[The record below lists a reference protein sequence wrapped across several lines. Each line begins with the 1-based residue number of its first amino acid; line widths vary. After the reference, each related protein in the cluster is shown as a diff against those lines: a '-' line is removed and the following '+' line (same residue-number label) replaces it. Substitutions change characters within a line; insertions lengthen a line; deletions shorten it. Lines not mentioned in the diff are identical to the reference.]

1 MLAITNRVALNKP
14 ISLQSVNGPWVTI
27 IQGAGMTNGV
37 SAVRC
42 AWLTN
47 GASLTG
53 FTLRYGATGNASDVY
68 GGGVASF
75 SNTIVANCLIYSN
88 TAAYEGGGAY
98 QGTLRNCA
106 IYGNNCPNGGGTC
119 NSILNNCTVAYN
131 SGTYTAGVYFGRF
144 TNCIVYYNSTI
155 PSGNYANATFSYCCT
170 LPMPSGPS
178 GGVGNFTNAP
188 QLFVDNI
195 HLLTNSPCIG
205 AGTNLVTGT
214 DIDGNPWA
222 NPPSIGCSEWQ
233 PIPFVGKPQI
243 QLTNSPIGF
252 NAIAA
257 ATGAGTLNCW
267 WLKDGVPLQD
277 NGHFNCTQTTN
288 LIATG
293 VSYSDAGNYQLVVSN
308 AFGVVT
314 SAVAQLV
321 VHCVDVAGTNPI
333 APYSTWATAATNI
346 QDAIT
351 ASVTG
356 DIVLVTNGLYAVGG
370 KSMDGVI
377 TNRISVDKAI
387 LVQSVNG
394 QAACIIQGFWNP
406 IVTNGPLAVRCVWMT
421 NGAMLNGFTIRG
433 GATRLETA
441 SPNQSMN
448 GGGIWGIS
456 TNAMVYNCIIATN
469 LASYDGGG
477 AYQVTLNNCTLIG
490 NRAIGTGV
498 PGGVIGYD
506 GTGGGADYCNLKK
519 CMVIGNFGN
528 QDGGGAA
535 NCNLINCAIT
545 QNSAVIYGGG
555 VYNSMLINCTISMNT
570 VGNVS
575 YGLGG
580 GAAGSSLTNSL
591 VFANLNLN
599 GYTAYSSNLYS
610 STLAYCCA
618 SPLPTG
624 LGNISAD
631 PQLLADG
638 IHLSATS
645 PCIGA
650 GINVATGTDIDG
662 QSWNNPPS
670 IGCDEWQPAPA
681 ISAQLVYQINPPAH
695 GLTFNVIVAGQSPFT
710 FFWSKDG
717 SLIQDDTHHSNS
729 STANLVVNNFGPDD
743 AGLYQVV
750 VSNAFGVATSQ
761 VAQVVIHVVYAAG
774 ANPVA
779 PYSTWAT
786 AATNIQDAINVA
798 SAADIVLVTNGVYAT
813 GGKVMAGDLTNRVA
827 LDKPV
832 TVLSVNGYAATV
844 IQGTW
849 DTTATNGPGAVRCAY
864 LAGGAILNGFTLQN
878 GATRA
883 TGDSFSGGPLE
894 SGGGVWCV
902 STNGVVSNC
911 LLTNNSAI
919 YGGGI
924 SYGTLN
930 NCLVTFNLAVYGGG
944 AYSATL
950 NNCTVVN
957 NYTTTSSSYCGAGTY
972 NGITGNSVVVGNFD
986 NYLFGLNV
994 DNYSDFFGLSFLAQY
1009 SYSCTSPTKSGTGN
1023 INVNPQFL
1031 DGFHIAST
1039 SPCRGAGS
1047 ALYASG
1053 TDLDGEPWANP
1064 PSMGCDEVVVSNLV
1078 GPLSVN
1084 IQANQTNLLVNRHAG
1099 FWGIITGRAAY
1110 VSWSFGDGSTTN
1122 SGAGISHQWTNSGDY
1137 IVTLTA
1143 YNNDNPAG
1151 VSTNILFQVLPLNTP
1166 QLESAMLL
1174 TNGFQFQFA
1183 GQWSANYTI
1192 QYTTNLTP
1200 PVTWQTLQTIY
1211 YNTEGVIQINDSA
1224 WTNTARFYRVLAQ

>member
-1 MLAITNRVALNKP
+1 
-14 ISLQSVNGPWVTI
+14 
-27 IQGAGMTNGV
+27 MTNGV

-42 AWLTN
+42 VWLTN

-75 SNTIVANCLIYSN
+75 SNAIVANCLIYSN

-144 TNCIVYYNSTI
+144 TNCIVYYNLTT

-205 AGTNLVTGT
+205 AGTNRVTGT

-233 PIPFVGKPQI
+233 PISFVGKPQI

-257 ATGAGTLNCW
+257 VTGAGTLNCW

-277 NGHFNCTQTTN
+277 NGHFNFTQTTN

-321 VHCVDVAGTNPI
+321 IHCVDVAGTNPI

-351 ASVTG
+351 ASAAG

-387 LVQSVNG
+387 LVQSMNG
-394 QAACIIQGFWNP
+394 PNVTIIQGAWDP
-406 IVTNGPLAVRCVWMT
+406 TSTSGPGAVRCAWLT
-421 NGAMLNGFTIRG
+421 NNAILNGFTLRG
-433 GATRLETA
+433 GATRSVTS
-441 SPNQSMN
+441 SPNQSMDGGGVLGTSINAAVYNCVIVTNFASYAGGGAFLVTLNHCTLTGNHAYGSGTPGSGVANAGSGGGAGNCNLNNCLLMSNVADQAN
-448 GGGIWGIS
+448 GGGAQ
-456 TNAMVYNCIIATN
+456 N
-469 LASYDGGG
+469 
-477 AYQVTLNNCTLIG
+477 
-490 NRAIGTGV
+490 
-498 PGGVIGYD
+498 
-506 GTGGGADYCNLKK
+506 CNLKNCALTK
-519 CMVIGNFGN
+519 NSAGLYGSGAYLGTLVNCTV
-528 QDGGGAA
+528 AA
-535 NCNLINCAIT
+535 NVNISSVYSGYG
-545 QNSAVIYGGG
+545 SAVASAVLTNCIVYGNYI
-555 VYNSMLINCTISMNT
+555 V
-570 VGNVS
+570 
-575 YGLGG
+575 
-580 GAAGSSLTNSL
+580 GSSYN
-591 VFANLNLN
+591 N
-599 GYTAYSSNLYS
+599 YYSCTFS
-610 STLAYCCA
+610 YCDTD
-618 SPLPTG
+618 PLPSGT
-624 LGNISAD
+624 GNIDID
-631 PQLLADG
+631 PQLLLDG
-638 IHLSATS
+638 VHLAATS
-645 PCIGA
+645 PCISA
-650 GINVATGTDIDG
+650 GTTSVIFGTDIDG

-670 IGCDEWQPAPA
+670 IGCDEWQPAPV
-681 ISAQLVYQINPPAH
+681 IGAQPTYQINSPAH
-695 GLTFNVIVAGQSPFT
+695 GLTFNVIVAGQSPFSY
-710 FFWSKDG
+710 FWSKDG

-729 STANLVVNNFGPDD
+729 STANLVVNNFGSDD

-750 VSNAFGVATSQ
+750 VSNAFGVVTSQ
-761 VAQVVIHVVYAAG
+761 LAQVVIHVVDATG

-786 AATNIQDAINVA
+786 AATNIQDAINI
-798 SAADIVLVTNGVYAT
+798 AAAGDIVLVTNGVYAT

-844 IQGTW
+844 IQGAW
-849 DTTATNGPGAVRCAY
+849 DPATTNGPLAVRCAW
-864 LAGGAILNGFTLQN
+864 LANGAVLSGFTLQN
-878 GATRA
+878 GATRPR
-883 TGDSFSGGPLE
+883 SGFIGAAAE
-894 SGGGVWCV
+894 SGGGVWCAG
-902 STNGVVSNC
+902 TNGVVSNC
-911 LLTNNSAI
+911 LLTNNTAI

-924 SYGTLN
+924 AYGTLN
-930 NCLVTFNLAVYGGG
+930 NSLVIYNLAMYGGG
-944 AYSATL
+944 AYYATL

-957 NYTTTSSSYCGAGTY
+957 NYTTTAFSYRGAGTFDCIAR
-972 NGITGNSVVVGNFD
+972 NSIVIGNYD
-986 NYLFGLNV
+986 NNLVPVNT
-994 DNYSDFFGLSFLAQY
+994 DNYSFDTSGEIPWYF
-1009 SYSCTSPTKSGTGN
+1009 SCTSPTKSGTGN
-1023 INVNPQFL
+1023 TNVNVQFL
-1031 DGFHIAST
+1031 DWFHIAST

-1047 ALYASG
+1047 AGYTSG

-1064 PSMGCDEVVVSNLV
+1064 PSMGCDEVIVSNLV

-1084 IQANQTNLLVNRHAG
+1084 LLAYQTNLLVSPTGSFRPG
-1099 FWGIITGRAAY
+1099 FFQGTITGRASY
-1110 VSWSFGDGSTTN
+1110 VEWSFGDGPTITN
-1122 SGAGISHQWTNSGDY
+1122 AGASISHRWASAGDY
-1137 IVTLTA
+1137 IVTFTA

-1151 VSTNILFQVLPLNTP
+1151 VSTNTVVHVQPLNVP
-1166 QLESAMLL
+1166 QLQSPVLL

-1183 GQWSANYTI
+1183 GQLSVNYTV

-1211 YNTEGVIQINDSA
+1211 YSSEGVIQINDSA